1 MPRPAGEAQHYT
13 TSKQIECG
21 EKMIFIDKP
30 FVSDFLKTTIE
41 ENGFPVVKT
50 EIAKKLGFN
59 KGPNMLD
66 EENAIQK
73 AKSSENIPIYTTSE
87 NSIGWIAKHL
97 SFTNLPKKIDLFK
110 DKVKFR
116 TLTKPMYPDFYFRE
130 IQLDELGNL
139 SVENIPMPFI
149 IKPTVGFFSMGV
161 YKVTDPKKWE
171 QIKEAITSEILSA
184 KDLYPPEVLNTTSF
198 IIEQCIEGEEFAV
211 DAYFNATGE
220 PVILNIHKHIFSS
233 NEDVSDRIYISSKEI
248 IESNIDQFSV
258 FLKEIGKLSEVK
270 NFPVHVEIRRDRTGS
285 VLPIEINPMRFGGWC
300 TTADMTYFAYGF
312 NPYVFY
318 FSQNR
323 PDWTEI
329 LKNKEGKIYS
339 IIVLDNSTGIEENQI
354 TAFDYDLLLS
364 NFEKP
369 LELRKIDYK
378 EYPVFGFLFTET
390 REENFSE
397 LERILKSDL
406 KEFITVN
413 A

>member
-1 MPRPAGEAQHYT
+1 
-13 TSKQIECG
+13 
-21 EKMIFIDKP
+21 MIFIDKP
-30 FVSDFLKTTIE
+30 FVSDFLKKTIQ

-50 EIAKKLGFN
+50 ESAKKLGFN
-59 KGPNMLD
+59 KGLNILD
-66 EENAIQK
+66 EKDAIQK
-73 AKSSENIPIYTTSE
+73 AKLSENILIYTTSE

-97 SFTNLPKKIDLFK
+97 SFTGLPQKIDLFK
-110 DKVKFR
+110 NKVKFR
-116 TLTKPMYPDFYFRE
+116 TLTKQMYPDFYFRE
-130 IQLDELGNL
+130 VQLDELDNL

-161 YKVTDPKKWE
+161 YKVADPKEWE
-171 QIKEAITSEILSA
+171 QVKEAITSEILSA
-184 KDLYPPEVLNTTSF
+184 KDLYPSEVLNTNSF

-233 NEDVSDRIYISSKEI
+233 SEDVSDRVYISSKEI

-258 FLKEIGKLSEVK
+258 FLEKIGKLAEVK
-270 NFPVHVEIRRDRTGS
+270 NFPVHVEIRRNSNGS

-312 NPYVFY
+312 NPYVLY
-318 FSQNR
+318 FSQTR
-323 PDWTEI
+323 PDWPEI
-329 LKNKEGKIYS
+329 LKNKEGKLYS
-339 IIVLDNSTGIEENQI
+339 IVVLDNSTGIEGNQI
-354 TAFDYDLLLS
+354 IAFDYDLLLS
-364 NFEKP
+364 HFEKP

-390 REENFSE
+390 KDDNFSE
-397 LERILKSDL
+397 LEIILKSNL